1 MTNLY
6 VLDTETTD
14 ATDDRGVCEIGWV
27 RIDENWNILETV
39 ESLIDPQKPI
49 SHAAS
54 GIHGLTNEDVADAPT
69 IEEFFGQVYGKRLQ
83 GPVVLIGHRVGFD
96 RPAVEPFVD
105 GEIAE
110 LDTLRF
116 VRWLYPDADN
126 HQLSTMKYQLNLPKE
141 HGAAHRVLSDV
152 MVTYHLAK
160 HIAERLN
167 MTLPELAARAQEPL
181 PVHSL
186 PFGKHKGQPLDTV
199 PKSYLRWLV
208 GSDMKLDSDYMH
220 TINAILGTKQ

>member
-1 MTNLY
+1 MNLY

-27 RIDENWNILETV
+27 RIDENWNIVEQV

-54 GIHGLTNEDVADAPT
+54 GIHGLTNADVADSPT
-69 IEEFFGQVYGKRLQ
+69 LEEFFGEVYGKRLQ
-83 GPVVLIGHRVGFD
+83 GPVCLIGHRVGFD
-96 RPAVEPFVD
+96 RPAFEPFVD
-105 GEIAE
+105 GELIE

-116 VRWLYPDADN
+116 VRWLYPDMDD
-126 HQLSTMKYQLNLPKE
+126 HKLSTCIYALNLPRDS
-141 HGAAHRVLSDV
+141 GIAHRVMADV
-152 MVTYHLAK
+152 LTAYHLTK

-186 PFGKHKGQPLDTV
+186 PFGKHKGQPLTEV